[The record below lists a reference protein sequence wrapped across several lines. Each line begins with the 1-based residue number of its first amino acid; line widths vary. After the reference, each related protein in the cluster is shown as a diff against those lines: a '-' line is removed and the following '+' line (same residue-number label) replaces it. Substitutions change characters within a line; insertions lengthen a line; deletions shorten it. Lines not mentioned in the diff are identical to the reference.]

1 MIIDFAEAL
10 SAAVKKI
17 FPEAQIGHDYFHT
30 SQLLNRGL
38 LKELVH
44 LQRTNFQ
51 KPIKELRNLRKQ
63 SIEAEKNGKIPQL
76 KLENASHMIAWKV
89 YSEIFGLK
97 DHPNLK
103 SFLNAWT
110 NFKKNSTLFTW
121 PGTKSLIDSVEQM
134 LPNCGFS
141 SKNFVKFWKKMCQ
154 TWRTLIRKERKIFED
169 DKKDFTK
176 AKFVILMNPDNMET
190 LDKIALR
197 KALKKFPNLRDIREV
212 VRTFHYQFK
221 APSHSWRS
229 LSFLQKIVK
238 KDSHQ
243 RLKAAVNTLVEHE
256 DEIFAYRMILEKY
269 PHLRKQKS
277 IRSNR
282 EELNRKINNV
292 ARAQFGLRS
301 TPSAR
306 IRIEGILNCSIIVS
320 EELLKYEKR
329 LL

>member
-10 SAAVKKI
+10 LAAVKNI
-17 FPEAQIGHDYFHT
+17 FPKAQIGHDYFHT

-51 KPIKELRNLRKQ
+51 NPIKELRNLRKQ
-63 SIEAEKNGKIPQL
+63 SIEAEKNGKLPQL
-76 KLENASHMIAWKV
+76 KLENASKVIAWKV

-97 DHPNLK
+97 DNPNVLA
-103 SFLNAWT
+103 FLNAWI
-110 NFKKNSTLFTW
+110 NFKKKNTLFNW
-121 PGTKSLIDSVEQM
+121 SGTKILIDSVEQM
-134 LPNCGFS
+134 LPSCGFS
-141 SKNFVKFWKKMCQ
+141 SKNYLKFWKKMCQ
-154 TWRTLIRKERKIFED
+154 TWRMLIRKERKIFED

-176 AKFVILMNPDNMET
+176 AKFVILMNPDNMGK
-190 LDKIALR
+190 LDNIALR
-197 KALKKFPNLRDIREV
+197 KALKKFPNLRDIREA

-221 APSHSWRS
+221 APSHSWKS

-243 RLKAAVNTLVEHE
+243 KLKAAVKTLIEHE
-256 DEIFAYRMILEKY
+256 DAIFAYRMILEKY

-301 TPSAR
+301 TPSVR
-306 IRIEGILNCSIIVS
+306 IRIEGILNCPVIVS
-320 EELLKYEKR
+320 EELLKCEKI